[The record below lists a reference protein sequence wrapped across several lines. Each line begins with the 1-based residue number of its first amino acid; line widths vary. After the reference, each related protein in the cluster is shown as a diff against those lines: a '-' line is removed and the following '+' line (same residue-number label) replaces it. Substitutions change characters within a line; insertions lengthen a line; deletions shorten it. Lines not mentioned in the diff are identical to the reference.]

1 MFAWLL
7 RTANGFSFLALTVL
21 LAAFLSLR
29 QSVAS
34 NPNNC
39 QMVYMYESYATLSG
53 FNSRFSR
60 MGSKYS
66 LLYYREGNG
75 VDTDTVP
82 RGIPVLFIPGNAG
95 SYRQARSLASFCSN
109 AEASLPRFD
118 FFTADFKEDF
128 TAFHGRTLLDQAEYL
143 NDAIE
148 YILSLYE
155 GTDGVPAP
163 SSVIVIGHSMG
174 GIVARTLL
182 TLPNY
187 VQDSIN
193 TIITLSTPH
202 VLPPLSFDRDL
213 VLIYEKVNQYWRY
226 SSADPFTS
234 RSPLSNVALISITG
248 GQSDNMVPSD
258 LTSVSSIVYP
268 DHGFTTF
275 TYTIPDVWLEIDHLA
290 IVWCG
295 QLRDTIGKAL
305 FALADPYSGTKT
317 KPLGERMDV
326 LKSHFLSEMDVW
338 PLQFHQEET
347 KVLRGYKNNGGR
359 KKHFNE
365 RYPVSTNLSLPAAS
379 FNRKKNEFI
388 RITELG
394 STEHGDTSLFKIPIG
409 LSQRKNYG
417 IITNA
422 SLSDFSVYLCEV
434 PGPHGSLEN
443 IQQLYT
449 YSDSAELVDV
459 QCYDVKDYLTIKL
472 PASYPDSVTPS
483 DDYGKKEPM
492 TFYVFDPKLETKHD
506 FQSLVIYVNAEK
518 KTSSFFQAEA
528 VDMSFRK
535 VDSGFHK
542 LLFGK
547 EVITLSDSMYHD
559 VSISTADTALLT
571 YKALLR
577 TDDSWCRFDEM
588 SYHSPL
594 IRQYIPDPLEGRFHV
609 NADKKPIRVHSHG
622 PRSPYTPYK
631 LAGYGDNLHLQIFVP
646 PVICP
651 QGVQNTNI
659 QLEISI
665 DIWASLG
672 NIVMRYR
679 TLLAAFPLAVTLI
692 CVLNQLD
699 RYNTGG
705 EFPSFPEASDLFAK
719 KNLIDWV
726 YIMVFLYIALGIE
739 IIRSI
744 LKRFELFYDPEND
757 KALNSFNPYL
767 RQNELFLGI
776 SDLRFTMLGPVFLVV
791 GLGLTNLLDHGLR
804 FIVRILCIIH
814 RRYVKSVPRNDLDT
828 PLSTLKESIRFE
840 KKKRPYLIG
849 LASVASLMLYYV
861 PYQVSFMI
869 LSIFHIVYNTPKAII
884 LNNGKLDGPSS
895 NLSNFCHS
903 LGLIF
908 IWVAVIN
915 GPFLAVWFHNF
926 SLQWTIVFA
935 TFHNIPAIFP
945 QLGIVLLMMKGKM
958 IPRQVGRARTFT
970 TYLLKFIVLYAFL
983 FGMVNAYMMHH
994 LVLFLC
1000 LWFLVLHYDRK
1011 SDYSGLIKNTAL
1023 AYQRFAIEK
1032 TKEFRKQA

>member
-1 MFAWLL
+1 MFSWLL
-7 RTANGFSFLALTVL
+7 RTPNGFSFLALAVL
-21 LAAFLSLR
+21 LTAFFSLK
-29 QSVAS
+29 QSVAN

-75 VDTDTVP
+75 VDTDTIP
-82 RGIPVLFIPGNAG
+82 SGIPVLFIPGNAG
-95 SYRQARSLASFCSN
+95 SYRQARSLASYCSN
-109 AEASLPRFD
+109 ADKSLPRLD

-155 GTDGVPAP
+155 GTDSVPAP

-226 SSADPFTS
+226 SSSDPLTS
-234 RSPLSNVALISITG
+234 RSPLGNVALISLTG

-295 QLRDTIGKAL
+295 QLRDTIGRAL
-305 FALADPYSGTKT
+305 LALVDPYSGTKT
-317 KPLGERMDV
+317 KPLGERMAV
-326 LKSHFLSEMDVW
+326 LKSHFLSEMDAW
-338 PLQFHQEET
+338 PLEFHQEET

-359 KKHFNE
+359 KKHFDE
-365 RYPVSTNLSLPAAS
+365 RYPISTNLSLPAAS
-379 FNRKKNEFI
+379 FNRKQNQPI
-388 RITELG
+388 HITGLG
-394 STEHGDTSLFKIPIG
+394 STESGDTSLFRMPIS
-409 LSQRKNYG
+409 LSQKENYG

-422 SLSDFSVYLCEV
+422 SFDDFSVYLCEV

-443 IQQLYT
+443 TQALYD
-449 YSDSAELVDV
+449 YSASSELVDI
-459 QCYDVKDYLTIKL
+459 QCYDVKNYLTIKL
-472 PASYPDSVTPS
+472 PASYPDSETPS
-483 DDYGKKEPM
+483 DDYGNKAPM
-492 TFYVFDPKLETKHD
+492 NFYVFDPKLDTKHD
-506 FQSLVIYVNAEK
+506 FQSLVVYVNAEQQ
-518 KTSSFFQAEA
+518 TSSFLRVET
-528 VDMSFRK
+528 VDMGFQK
-535 VDSGFHK
+535 IDSGSRK
-542 LLFGK
+542 LLFDK
-547 EVITLSDSMYHD
+547 SVITLSDALYHD
-559 VSISTADTALLT
+559 VSISIADTALIT
-571 YKALLR
+571 YKVVLH
-577 TDDSWCRFDEM
+577 TDDSWCRFDETN
-588 SYHSPL
+588 YHSPL

-609 NADKKPIRVHSHG
+609 NVDKKPIRVHSHG

-631 LAGYGDNLHLQIFVP
+631 LAGFGDNLHLQVFVP
-646 PVICP
+646 PVMCP

-679 TLLAAFPLAVTLI
+679 TLLAAFPLAVTLL
-692 CVLNQLD
+692 CFLNQLNH
-699 RYNTGG
+699 YSSEG
-705 EFPSFPEASDLFAK
+705 EFPSFSEASDLFAK

-739 IIRSI
+739 FIRSV

-757 KALNSFNPYL
+757 RALNSFNPYL

-776 SDLRFTMLGPVFLVV
+776 SDLRFAMLGPVFLVV
-791 GLGLTNLLDHGLR
+791 ALGLTNLADHALK
-804 FIVRILCIIH
+804 FIVHFFCMIH
-814 RRYVKSVPRNDLDT
+814 RRYVKSVPKNDLDT
-828 PLSTLKESIRFE
+828 PLSTLKGSLKLE

-849 LASVASLMLYYV
+849 FASAASLLLYYV
-861 PYQVSFMI
+861 PYQVLFMV
-869 LSIFHIVYNTPKAII
+869 LSIFHIVYNIPRAIVSV
-884 LNNGKLDGPSS
+884 NGKFDVPSH
-895 NLSNFCHS
+895 NLSNFSYS

-935 TFHNIPAIFP
+935 TYHNIPAILP
-945 QLGIVLLMMKGKM
+945 QLGVILLMSKGKM
-958 IPRQVGRARTFT
+958 IPRQDGYTRTFT
-970 TYLLKFIVLYAFL
+970 TFLLKFTILYAFL

-994 LVLFLC
+994 LVLFVC
-1000 LWFLVLHYDRK
+1000 LWFLILHFDRK
-1011 SDYSGLIKNTAL
+1011 ADYSGLIKNTAMV
-1023 AYQRFAIEK
+1023 YQRMAVEK